1 MRSSTR
7 MWNCC
12 TKIFALALLLP
23 AFAGAQPTGQ
33 LVDGMIAVVGQE
45 MVMYS
50 ELHTRIEQRR
60 QSGEPTDNAARCAEF
75 EDMLYE
81 KLLLEQ
87 ARIDSVEVDEAQ
99 VQAELDRRIKYF
111 IAQLGSE
118 KKLEEFYGKSIT
130 EIKDDFHD
138 QIADQLL
145 VQQMQQKMTGDVRV
159 TPKDVRKFFDAIPKD
174 SLPFINTEVEWAQ
187 IVRIPE
193 PSEAEVSRV
202 RRKLEEWRAAV
213 VKGEKDFCV
222 LAMSYSQDPGSA
234 TNCGELGMVSPGTMV
249 EAFDNAAM
257 GLQDGELSQV
267 FKTEFGWHLMQMVER
282 RGQQYNA
289 RHILL
294 KPAVGD
300 AERNKERALLDSL
313 ARMVR
318 NGNGT
323 FTSLAG
329 IHSEDEETRALNGMV
344 TEPSSNTF
352 RWKTNELSADVFQ
365 VLDKLRPAMVSDV
378 LPVTM
383 PNGDKALRIVYL
395 VKRTEP
401 HVANLKDDYA
411 MMQNAAEG
419 EQRSIGVQRWLS
431 DKTKDTYVNIH
442 PDFRNCTFRNAWV
455 QPIPQ

>member
-1 MRSSTR
+1 MPSPKR
-7 MWNCC
+7 MWNYC
-12 TKIFALALLLP
+12 TKAIALVLLLP
-23 AFAGAQPTGQ
+23 SFASAQPTGQ
-33 LVDGMIAVVGQE
+33 LIDGMIAVVGQE

-50 ELHTRIEQRR
+50 ELHTRLEQAR
-60 QSGEPTDNAARCAEF
+60 QAGELVDEAAQCGEL

-99 VQAELDRRIKYF
+99 VAAELDRRIKYF
-111 IAQLGSE
+111 VSQLGSE
-118 KKLEEFYGKSIT
+118 KKLEEFYGKTIT

-145 VQQMQQKMTGDVRV
+145 VRQMQEKMTSAVRV

-193 PSEAEVSRV
+193 PSEAEVSKV

-222 LAMSYSQDPGSA
+222 LAMSYSQDPGSSA
-234 TNCGELGMVSPGTMV
+234 NCGELGMVSPGTMV

-267 FKTEFGWHLMQMVER
+267 FKTEFGWHLMQMIER

-294 KPAVGD
+294 KPATGD
-300 AERNKERALLDSL
+300 AERNKEKALLDSL
-313 ARMVR
+313 ARAVR
-318 NGNGT
+318 NGDGT

-329 IHSEDEETRALNGMV
+329 MYSEDEETRALNGMV
-344 TEPSSNTF
+344 TEPGSNTF
-352 RWKTNELSADVFQ
+352 RWKTSELSADVFQ

-378 LPVTM
+378 LPVTL
-383 PNGDKALRIVYL
+383 PNGDRALRIVYL

-401 HVANLKDDYA
+401 HVANLTDDYA
-411 MMQNAAEG
+411 MMQNAAET
-419 EQRSIGVQRWLS
+419 EQRSAGVKRWL
-431 DKTKDTYVNIH
+431 DQKTKDTYVNIH
-442 PDFRNCTFRNAWV
+442 PDFRNCKFRNAWV
-455 QPIPQ
+455 KPLPE